1 MPDNSLFGKI
11 RACFSIKDKNKALL
25 DKIKVRRNRNKN
37 EKIEKIL
44 EHQKAKEEK

>member
-25 DKIKVRRNRNKN
+25 DKIKVRRNRNEN
-37 EKIEKIL
+37 EKIDFYENVYRNQEK
-44 EHQKAKEEK
+44 